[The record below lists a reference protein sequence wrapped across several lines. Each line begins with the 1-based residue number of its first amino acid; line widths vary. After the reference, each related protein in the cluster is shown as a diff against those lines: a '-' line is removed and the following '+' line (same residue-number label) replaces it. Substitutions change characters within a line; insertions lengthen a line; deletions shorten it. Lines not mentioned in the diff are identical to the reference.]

1 MYGNYW
7 VWSKIFENLAD
18 VGYDA
23 ASMSMEAYDWRLAYP
38 VLQERDGYF
47 THLKSRIESYKKT
60 TGKKII
66 ITSHSMGAL
75 VVNYFFAWVTASEKN
90 GGGGGGK
97 KWVDQHIHAYV
108 NIAGSNLGVIKAASA
123 LMSGEMS
130 DTVFLGGV
138 GDLVERFI
146 PRKARKDLWSSW
158 GSLWSMLPKGG
169 DGIWNIG
176 ADLANKPTN
185 HTDKISD
192 EDEEE
197 PSKIE
202 YADDLNAT
210 LIALSNTTETD
221 GHRIFDPICK
231 KDDLIDPSKESTV
244 NEALLA
250 FASKVNH
257 TVQDTV
263 DFLLKW
269 GGGRGPDTAS
279 AKHHSFNYEKLEKP
293 SSRTWHDVAQ
303 TPLPYAP
310 NMKIYCMY
318 GVGIDTERAYVYKRN
333 PGEKG
338 TFMEDNSS
346 DERRPHVVDP
356 PFILDS
362 SVEDPDNQVLHGI
375 KYADGDG
382 SVPLLS
388 LGYMCE
394 GPWKDKK
401 SGFNPSG
408 IKVITREYLHQPEFT
423 VDDPMRSGPYS
434 AEHVDILG
442 NVEMMEDLMRIVTDH
457 EIDQMEDKIISDI
470 QGIVKRV
477 KEHPKGGLPKPRRR

>member
-1 MYGNYW
+1 
-7 VWSKIFENLAD
+7 SK
-18 VGYDA
+18 
-23 ASMSMEAYDWRLAYP
+23 
-38 VLQERDGYF
+38 
-47 THLKSRIESYKKT
+47 IESYKKT

-75 VVNYFFAWVTASEKN
+75 VVNYFFAWVTESEKK

-108 NIAGSNLGVIKAASA
+108 NIAGSSLGVVKATSA

-176 ADLANKPTN
+176 ADLVNKPTN
-185 HTDKISD
+185 HADTISD
-192 EDEEE
+192 TEKVDTEE
-197 PSKIE
+197 PSKVG
-202 YADDLNAT
+202 YADDLNMT
-210 LIALSNTTETD
+210 LFALLSDTTEEKVQHQD
-221 GHRIFDPICK
+221 YDPVCK
-231 KDDLIDPSKESTV
+231 KDSLIDPSKESVV
-244 NEALLA
+244 NEALFT
-250 FASKVNH
+250 FASQENH
-257 TVQDTV
+257 TVQETI

-269 GGGRGPDTAS
+269 GGGLGPDTAS
-279 AKHHSFNYEKLEKP
+279 AKHLSFNYEKPEKTSP
-293 SSRTWHDVAQ
+293 RTWHDFAQ

-310 NMKIYCMY
+310 NMKIFCLY
-318 GVGIDTERAYVYKRN
+318 GVGIDTERAYVYKKN

-338 TFMEDNSS
+338 TFMEDSSS
-346 DERRPHVVDP
+346 DDGTPHVTDP
-356 PFILDS
+356 PFILDT
-362 SVEDPDNQVLHGI
+362 SVEDAENQVLHGV
-375 KYADGDG
+375 KYGDGDG
-382 SVPLLS
+382 SVPLMS

-408 IKVITREYLHQPEFT
+408 SKVITREYLHQPEFT
-423 VDDPMRSGPYS
+423 VDDPMRSGPRS

-457 EIDQMEDKIISDI
+457 KIDEMEDKIVSDI
-470 QGIVKRV
+470 RGIVQRV
-477 KEHPKGGLPKPRRR
+477 KDHPKGGLPKPRR